1 MLRDETKKRGAG
13 LYVLMAGGCILL
25 LSLFVSISIA
35 LDIRRERERF
45 AENTYLIHGYLES
58 LVSRNLIAL
67 HGFAGLLQVED
78 VNDRDEITTYARFMR
93 ENHPY
98 IYMLEVA
105 QKVSAAALPAFV
117 EDRKRSG
124 LTDFTP
130 KALVHEG
137 VREWLPVE
145 PKSNYYLVVF
155 MEPLLPESRELLGLD
170 LGSSPILKDALHRAM
185 GSETAVASRPFPLI
199 EGEMGYL
206 LLRQVQRG
214 SDHLL
219 AIIVCKAPSLLP
231 SQLPDAGNISLGVFY
246 QDQVDHQSTDTW
258 LIQRDAAP
266 RGQLAQLLFPKFS
279 VTRAFGG
286 KEQPFMLKLE
296 KQLDWQIISWDM
308 IALIMLGGVLV
319 LPLLLAYARIHH
331 NNEMK
336 RLEEG
341 NKLFYLANF
350 DALTGLPNRQ
360 LFINRLE
367 QALAVASRQ
376 GLMHAV
382 LFLDLDNFKDINDY
396 YGHQIGDK
404 VLQRAARI
412 FQRSVREID
421 SVARLGGDE
430 FVILLQDIDG
440 RISAEHIANKI
451 KQAFRESPGEGG
463 KSIPVIGTS
472 IGIAI
477 YPEDGESA
485 EALLNCADIHMYQ
498 DKVTRKYQRESTGPE
513 EIPRR
518 YHTQL

>member
-1 MLRDETKKRGAG
+1 MLG
-13 LYVLMAGGCILL
+13 
-25 LSLFVSISIA
+25 LFVSISVA

-45 AENTYLIHGYLES
+45 AENTYLVHGYLES

-67 HGFAGLLQVED
+67 HGFAGLLQIED
-78 VNDRDEITTYARFMR
+78 VSEREEIAAYARFMR

-98 IYMLEVA
+98 IYMFEIA
-105 QKVSAAALPAFV
+105 QKVPAAALQAFV
-117 EDRKRSG
+117 EDRKKSG
-124 LTDFTP
+124 MTDFKP
-130 KALVHEG
+130 KALVQEG
-137 VREWLPVE
+137 LREWLPLE
-145 PKSNYYLVVF
+145 PKPNYYVLSF

-170 LGSSPILKDALHRAM
+170 LDSSPILKDALRRAL
-185 GSETAVASRPFPLI
+185 GSESAVASRPFPLI

-214 SDHLL
+214 GTQLL
-219 AIIVCKAPSLLP
+219 AIMVCKAPSLLP

-246 QDQVDHQSTDTW
+246 QDQADVSSADTW
-258 LIQRDAAP
+258 LIQREVTPKDK
-266 RGQLAQLLFPKFS
+266 LEQLLFPKLS
-279 VTRAFGG
+279 VTRVFGG
-286 KEQPFMLKLE
+286 KEQPFTLKIE

-308 IALIMLGGVLV
+308 IALIMLGGALV

-367 QALAVASRQ
+367 QAVAVASRQ

-440 RISAEHIANKI
+440 RISAEHIAHKI
-451 KQAFRESPGEGG
+451 KQAFRQSPGETSR
-463 KSIPVIGTS
+463 SIPMIGTS

-477 YPEDGESA
+477 YPEDGDSA

-498 DKVTRKYQRESTGPE
+498 DKVTRKYQRENTPAE
-513 EIPRR
+513 ERPR
-518 YHTQL
+518 HPNPQS